1 MDTCKSPASTCA
13 SFNRVDSEGAIQSA
27 IVNEKLAFRVAYTY
41 AHDDGAIK
49 EVAPSSAPW
58 LAGEDLEQT
67 AYWALRASLLFRL
80 SDKVDSLLR
89 YNHYETKGRNT
100 PSYQGTDIDYGAVGF
115 PVFDSIPGA
124 HRQGLGF
131 FENQN
136 DFIGHRRL
144 INDGFNNQITWK
156 ITPNITLL
164 SLTTFDW
171 GKWNEA
177 IDGDGAPVNVTN
189 NDRADTSNTNQFVQE
204 FRLTGTTEKTNWVL
218 GAFYGHDHVNVFQ
231 QYPYFEDPRCGAAC
245 DFGIGGG
252 GIGEVTSGLG

>member
-1 MDTCKSPASTCA
+1 MVLLAS
-13 SFNRVDSEGAIQSA
+13 
-27 IVNEKLAFRVAYTY
+27 
-41 AHDDGAIK
+41 
-49 EVAPSSAPW
+49 
-58 LAGEDLEQT
+58 
-67 AYWALRASLLFRL
+67 
-80 SDKVDSLLR
+80 R
-89 YNHYETKGRNT
+89 Y
-100 PSYQGTDIDYGAVGF
+100 
-115 PVFDSIPGA
+115 SIPGA